1 MIYFYRVDQS
11 NRIIETG
18 ARSRE
23 ELDEAMADNSLIHE
37 GYADPNLHYFDG
49 VEIQDKSENP
59 CCCAGLID
67 LTKGQT
73 ITVTDLP
80 PSAEVFAFGGWI
92 SKPPQPSE
100 TSAVVGFGLPGV
112 YTIQIW
118 APRHKTK
125 TLQVE
130 VKGYAE
136 MRRDSYPPLG
146 DQLDAIWKILR
157 GESDPSGMRD
167 LIAQIKQAYPKQEA

>member
-1 MIYFYRVDQS
+1 MPDKLLSLQEAADLLGVHPRTL
-11 NRIIETG
+11 RRWIIAGRLPADGGTVETG
-18 ARSRE
+18 STVKIGYFSQEGE
-23 ELDEAMADNSLIHE
+23 ELDEAMAGNPLIHE

-49 VEIQDKSENP
+49 AEIQDKSENP

-80 PSAEVFAFGGWI
+80 PGAEVFAFGGWLSI
-92 SKPPQPSE
+92 PPQPDE
-100 TSAVVGFGLPGV
+100 TSAVVGFGMPGV

-136 MRRDSYPPLG
+136 CPDVCGARVGLVS
-146 DQLDAIWKILR
+146 
-157 GESDPSGMRD
+157 
-167 LIAQIKQAYPKQEA
+167 